1 MAERKNSLSLN
12 HLITIDAMDRNRI
25 QSSRSSKTTSP
36 PLTSQTQK
44 LKDSCDKCSS
54 SKVRCTKEKPSCAR
68 CDKLGYT
75 CFYSPARRVG
85 RPYRSKEPSSEE
97 KDNEESDRASTKNTP
112 TTRFVDESVRIYS
125 RFNAATSVDA
135 SLNSTSSASV
145 IQNNFNPSESNPA
158 KHRDIDP
165 DCVLVALDLFADL
178 EGPAEQLRRASPVDS
193 ALLNATAQTITSAFR
208 QLSTILICPCSERA
222 EVGMLVSAMCMSIID
237 MHVMTIAK
245 FARDQPPPAVLDQ
258 TAPWESPGVGPHRS
272 PEHEATAMRVL
283 GELSKV
289 AKLILQF
296 TERYNDGNG
305 SLNRSNGR
313 KNGSELPAGFLPSM
327 ATFLRERL
335 QQITNDT
342 TYWLG

>member
-1 MAERKNSLSLN
+1 
-12 HLITIDAMDRNRI
+12 MDRNRI

-36 PLTSQTQK
+36 PLTSSQTQK

-85 RPYRSKEPSSEE
+85 RPYRSKESSSEE
-97 KDNEESDRASTKNTP
+97 KDSEESDRPSTKNTP
-112 TTRFVDESVRIYS
+112 PTRFVDESVRLYS
-125 RFNAATSVDA
+125 RFNATTVDA
-135 SLNSTSSASV
+135 SPNSASSTSTLRTNPNQSEKVLSAGQSD
-145 IQNNFNPSESNPA
+145 SNTA
-158 KHRDIDP
+158 KHHDNDP
-165 DCVLVALDLFADL
+165 DCVLVALDLFAEL
-178 EGPAEQLRRASPVDS
+178 EVPAEQLRRASPVDS
-193 ALLNATAQTITSAFR
+193 ALLNTTAQTITAAFR
-208 QLSTILICPCSERA
+208 RLSTILICPCSERA
-222 EVGMLVSAMCMSIID
+222 EVGMLVSAICMSIIN

-258 TAPWESPGVGPHRS
+258 TAPWESPGVGSHRS

-305 SLNRSNGR
+305 SLNGSNSV
-313 KNGSELPAGFLPSM
+313 KNGSELPAEFLPSM

-335 QQITNDT
+335 QQVTNDT